1 MILDGITLRKI
12 VAELSTV
19 LIDGK
24 INKIYAPNKN
34 EILLSIY
41 AKGTQYALFASI
53 ASDCYHFHL
62 TTKSK
67 QYPQNASNFCMLLRK
82 HLIGFRITKIEMK
95 DLERIVFIHLSGFN
109 ELNDSIQKT
118 LVIELMG
125 KHSNILLL
133 NENNHIID
141 SLRHFDTNSGASR
154 DILPAQPYIMP
165 KTNKLEITNI
175 QNKEEFIEKL
185 SQIEENSLTELIP
198 SCINGISRKYV
209 ENFLEKT
216 NTQNK
221 KTTETLSAFYE
232 YFQNDWISIQ
242 NIESSSSPISDF
254 NFEADDYYFEKEEKQ
269 IYRSFQSNLI
279 RIISD
284 DLKKIKKKLNNI
296 ESKLKEC
303 ESMEKYKLYGE
314 LLTANLY
321 QYKEERLNQISL
333 PNYYDNNQE
342 IVIPLEEKYTLAD
355 NAKRYFKKYTK
366 LKNAL
371 EIVNKQKRETLQELD
386 YLGSVLYEIE
396 NSTTLEDLNFVY
408 EEISAN
414 LIRQSEKQANSK
426 YTVKNNKT
434 SEFLHFNIDG
444 YKVYVGKNNLQ
455 NDELTLKIAN
465 KTDYWFHTK
474 EIHGSHVILKIE
486 SNQSEPNID
495 TFVKCA
501 KLAAKYSKAQ
511 YSSNIPVDYTQV
523 KYVKK
528 PSGAKPG
535 MVIYTNYKTIHVTN
549 D

>member
-12 VAELSTV
+12 VAELSTA

-24 INKIYAPNKN
+24 INKIYAPSKN

-41 AKGTQYALFASI
+41 SKGTQYALFASI

-67 QYPQNASNFCMLLRK
+67 PNPQNASSFCMLLRK

-133 NENNHIID
+133 NETNHIID
-141 SLRHFDTNSGASR
+141 SLRHFDTESGSTR
-154 DILPAQPYIMP
+154 DILPAHPYMMP
-165 KTNKLEITNI
+165 KSNKIEITHI
-175 QNKEEFIEKL
+175 QNKEDFIQKL
-185 SQIEENSLTELIP
+185 SQYQNIQLTEILP
-198 SCINGISRKYV
+198 ASINGISKNYV
-209 ENFLEKT
+209 ETFLEKA
-216 NTQNK
+216 NLQNQ
-221 KTTETLSAFYE
+221 TTIENLNAFYE
-232 YFQNDWISIQ
+232 YFQNDWNQIQ
-242 NIESSSSPISDF
+242 NIQTSSTPCLDF
-254 NFEADDYYFEKEEKQ
+254 NFTADDYYFEKEEKQ
-269 IYRSFQSNLI
+269 IYITFQSNLI

-284 DLKKIKKKLNNI
+284 DLKKIKKKLANI
-296 ESKLKEC
+296 EKKLKEC

-333 PNYYDNNQE
+333 PNYYNNNQE
-342 IVIPLEEKYTLAD
+342 IFIPLEEKYTLAE

-386 YLGSVLYEIE
+386 YLGSILYEIE
-396 NSTTLEDLNFVY
+396 ASNSLEDLNRVY
-408 EEISAN
+408 EEISTN
-414 LIRQSEKQANSK
+414 LVHQKKNKAQSK
-426 YTVKNNKT
+426 YTVKNDKT

-444 YKVYVGKNNLQ
+444 YLVYVGKNNLQ
-455 NDELTLKIAN
+455 NDELTLKIAS

-474 EIHGSHVILKIE
+474 EIHGSHVILKID
-486 SNQSEPNID
+486 SNQTEPSID

-511 YSSNIPVDYTQV
+511 YSSNVPVDYTQV